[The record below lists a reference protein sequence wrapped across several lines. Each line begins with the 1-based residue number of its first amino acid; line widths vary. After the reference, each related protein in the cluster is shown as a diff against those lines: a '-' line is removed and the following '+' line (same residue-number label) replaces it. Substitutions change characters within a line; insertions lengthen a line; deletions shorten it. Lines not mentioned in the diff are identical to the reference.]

1 MMILRGREP
10 LRVSLCS
17 CSSACACKGGRR
29 RSSWVTAVGMADGSR
44 EPPDHKCVTVF
55 PGMNL
60 TRTLPTRAHTR
71 ARVRLLRPHT
81 PAARSPTPTSVYFH
95 AQALNPT
102 STHMHASEHSSCRP
116 RSAAHAS
123 VDRTRLHSHGD
134 AHKANKM
141 NTDAWKCDFAGEK
154 PRKRNAESK
163 SFAAH
168 RGRRGPRCGCPVAGV
183 WVVARK
189 YMTRDPVAR
198 VRGVT
203 KALSR
208 GRLPRGRAA
217 ARSPSGPAAAAHK
230 DRGSLGG
237 EETGSS
243 FCDSR
248 RAEGRSG
255 TGAGVSPRHSMAA
268 SR

>member
-1 MMILRGREP
+1 MMMILRGREP

-81 PAARSPTPTSVYFH
+81 PAARSPTPTSVCFH

-168 RGRRGPRCGCPVAGV
+168 RGRRGPRCGCPVTGV
-183 WVVARK
+183 WGCCQEVHDTGSCSQGAWRDQGSFQGKATAGPSGGPQPIWPSCSRAQRQGVARG
-189 YMTRDPVAR
+189 RGNR
-198 VRGVT
+198 VIF
-203 KALSR
+203 L
-208 GRLPRGRAA
+208 
-217 ARSPSGPAAAAHK
+217 
-230 DRGSLGG
+230 
-237 EETGSS
+237 
-243 FCDSR
+243 
-248 RAEGRSG
+248 
-255 TGAGVSPRHSMAA
+255 
-268 SR
+268 